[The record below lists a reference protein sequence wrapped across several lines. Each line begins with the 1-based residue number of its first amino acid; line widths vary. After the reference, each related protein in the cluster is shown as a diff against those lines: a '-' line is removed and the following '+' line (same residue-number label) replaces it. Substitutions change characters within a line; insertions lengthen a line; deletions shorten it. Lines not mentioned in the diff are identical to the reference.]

1 MITEIMM
8 KSIESSGKF
17 KKSMKKVRDYRNFKK
32 NKYDEVI
39 DCLVHSKPLPAIYD
53 DHKSVK
59 HSDKELQGMRIL
71 HLAPNL
77 CMIYKIDGNTVYLYN
92 IGSHQDTGLT
102 EDM

>member
-1 MITEIMM
+1 MR
-8 KSIESSGKF
+8 SIESSGKF

-39 DCLVHSKPLPAIYD
+39 DCLVNNKSLARIYD
-53 DHKSVK
+53 DHPAAK
-59 HSDKELQGMRIL
+59 HSEEFKGMRIL

-77 CMIYKIDGNTVYLYN
+77 CMIYKIDGDTVYLYN

-102 EDM
+102 EDL

>member
-1 MITEIMM
+1 MR
-8 KSIESSGKF
+8 SIESSGKF

-39 DCLVHSKPLPAIYD
+39 DCLVNNKPLARIYD
-53 DHKSVK
+53 DHPAAK
-59 HSDKELQGMRIL
+59 HSEEFKGMRIL

-77 CMIYKIDGNTVYLYN
+77 CMIYKIDGDTVYLYN

-102 EDM
+102 ESI